1 MCYGG
6 SKVDRYRPA
15 LIDNSKVTGVGG
27 KVTTAQKKQPI
38 ETSGL
43 SRIRDLKLKHGVAG
57 AQIVVKGKL
66 CAGTGRDQRAPVSRG
81 LWKAGDAGLGR
92 TSMPDW
98 IRMRL

>member
-1 MCYGG
+1 M
-6 SKVDRYRPA
+6 
-15 LIDNSKVTGVGG
+15 
-27 KVTTAQKKQPI
+27 
-38 ETSGL
+38 
-43 SRIRDLKLKHGVAG
+43 KLKHGVAG